1 MFQAK
6 WMIKPA
12 AKCNKHDLQ
21 FAIQLDKTT
30 LKLYQHLGC
39 SKDKLAAKKMYKQ
52 EHTVDCKPHQS

>member
-1 MFQAK
+1 
-6 WMIKPA
+6 MIKPA